1 MYFKGAISGAM
12 SSGESGLRSTLE
24 RGIELTGIVQL
35 TREVIQT
42 IILLLQCTLYLLL
55 RMWNKN
61 YGGISVFPRAEEQW
75 RGRRK

>member
-42 IILLLQCTLYLLL
+42 IILLLQCTLYL
-55 RMWNKN
+55 
-61 YGGISVFPRAEEQW
+61 
-75 RGRRK
+75 